1 MKKFFLLAL
10 VAIATGTSAFAEP
23 ATISTKALKHVAASY
38 KNAKDISWS
47 TNEAFS
53 KISFMLGEEKVETFY
68 TTEGDLIGTTRS
80 MAFDKL
86 PKAAIETITTKYTYP
101 QYQLKE
107 CIEFTSAYNE
117 NNYYI
122 SLTAAND
129 NLVLEISKNGAVRVF
144 SKTRK

>member
-10 VAIATGTSAFAEP
+10 VAIATGTSAFADP

-38 KNAKDISWS
+38 KNATDITW
-47 TNEAFS
+47 TTTDAFS
-53 KISFMLGEEKVETFY
+53 KISFSLGEEKVETFY
-68 TTEGDLIGTTRS
+68 TTDGDLIGTTKT

-86 PKAAIETITTKYTYP
+86 PKAAIETIVTKYTYP
-101 QYQLKE
+101 QYQLKD
-107 CIEFTSAYNE
+107 CIQFTGTGND

-122 SLTAAND
+122 SLSAPNE
-129 NLVLEISKNGAVRVF
+129 NIVLEISKSGSVRVF

>member
-38 KNAKDISWS
+38 TNAKDISWS
-47 TNEAFS
+47 TNEKFS

-101 QYQLKE
+101 QYQLKD
-107 CIEFTSAYNE
+107 CIEFTSASSE
-117 NNYYI
+117 SNYYI
-122 SLTAAND
+122 SLNKANE
-129 NLVLEISKNGAVRVF
+129 NIVLEIGKSGSVRVF